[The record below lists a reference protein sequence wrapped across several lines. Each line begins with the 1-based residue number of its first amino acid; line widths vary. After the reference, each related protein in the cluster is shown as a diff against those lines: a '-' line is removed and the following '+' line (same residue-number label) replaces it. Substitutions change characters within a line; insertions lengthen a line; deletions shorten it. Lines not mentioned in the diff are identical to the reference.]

1 MTKNAAA
8 LLLVGAALV
17 VLGVGLLSVSG
28 GLIVAGVLCVAAG
41 VLSLERDPA
50 PVVAPVARDV
60 SEVED
65 DEL

>member
-28 GLIVAGVLCVAAG
+28 GLIVAGVLCVGVG
-41 VLSLERDPA
+41 VLSLERGPA
-50 PVVAPVARDV
+50 PVVEPVVLDV